1 MHMDTVVIGAS
12 GYAGGQLLRLIHAHP
27 KLSFKSAIAHSKANT
42 SIVAEHPFLFGKYDQ
57 NFEEFSAEKISETDF
72 VFIALPHGE
81 SAGLISQL
89 KPGTKIVDLGADFR
103 LKDPSKWAKYY
114 SGNHAG
120 SWTYGLPE
128 IENNA
133 EKISKSIKVAN
144 PGCYATA
151 IALAFAPLIKHN
163 LIDQKYMTVVAASG
177 TTGAG
182 KKPAQPLLA
191 SEVMSSLSNYKLNGT
206 HQHIPEVEQALSDV
220 SGSAISL
227 SFNPILAPMPRGILA
242 NCISILNKPLKVS
255 EVSEIFKKYYE
266 NQPFVHV
273 QQDVTLQTSSVIDSN
288 NCNLHISIDEN
299 TNQIT
304 VVSVIDNLI
313 KGASGQAIQNMNLMC
328 GWDQTLGLVDQ
339 K

>member
-1 MHMDTVVIGAS
+1 MDTVVIGAS

-27 KLSFKSAIAHSKANT
+27 KLKFKSAIAHSKANT
-42 SIVAEHPFLFGKYDQ
+42 PIVGEHPFLIGKYDQ
-57 NFEEFSAEKISETDF
+57 NFEEFSAEKITETDF

-81 SAGLISQL
+81 SAGLISKL

-103 LKDPSKWAKYY
+103 LKDSSKWEKYY
-114 SGNHAG
+114 SGDHAG

-128 IENNA
+128 LENNIEN
-133 EKISKSIKVAN
+133 ISKSSKVAN

-151 IALAFAPLIKHN
+151 IALAFAPLVKHD

-182 KKPAQPLLA
+182 KKPAQSLLA
-191 SEVMSSLSNYKLNGT
+191 SEVMGSLSNYKLNGT
-206 HQHIPEVEQALSDV
+206 HQHIPEIEQALSQI
-220 SGSAISL
+220 SGSELSL

-242 NCISILNKPLKVS
+242 NCISVLKKPMKIS
-255 EVSEIFKKYYE
+255 EVSKLFSEYYK
-266 NQPFVHV
+266 NQPFVQM
-273 QQDVTLQTSSVIDSN
+273 QQSTSLQTSSVIDTN
-288 NCNLHISIDEN
+288 NCTLQISIDEN

-304 VVSVIDNLI
+304 VVSVLDNLI

>member
-1 MHMDTVVIGAS
+1 MDTVVIGAS

-27 KLSFKSAIAHSKANT
+27 KLKFKSAIAHSKANT
-42 SIVAEHPFLFGKYDQ
+42 PIVGEHAFLVGKYDQ
-57 NFEEFSAEKISETDF
+57 NFEEFSPEKIAETDF

-81 SAGLISQL
+81 SAGLISKL

-103 LKDPSKWAKYY
+103 LKDATKWDKYY
-114 SGNHAG
+114 SGDYAG
-120 SWTYGLPE
+120 NWTYGLPE
-128 IENNA
+128 LENNV
-133 EKISKSIKVAN
+133 EKISKSSKVAN

-151 IALAFAPLIKHN
+151 IALAFAPLIKHD

-182 KKPAQPLLA
+182 KKPSQSLLA
-191 SEVMSSLSNYKLNGT
+191 SEVMGSLSNYKLNGT
-206 HQHIPEVEQALSDV
+206 HQHIPEIEQALSEIKGNNL
-220 SGSAISL
+220 SI

-242 NCISILNKPLKVS
+242 NCISILKKPLKVS
-255 EVSEIFKKYYE
+255 EVVQIFNDYYSG
-266 NQPFVHV
+266 QTFVKVV
-273 QQDVTLQTSSVIDSN
+273 QNSNLQTSSVIDTN
-288 NCNLHISIDEN
+288 DCHLQISIDEN

-304 VVSVIDNLI
+304 VVSVLDNLI

-328 GWDQTLGLVDQ
+328 GWDQTLGLVNQ

>member
-1 MHMDTVVIGAS
+1 MDTVVIGAS

-27 KLSFKSAIAHSKANT
+27 KLKFKSAIAHSKANT
-42 SIVAEHPFLFGKYDQ
+42 SIVAEHPFLVGKYDQ
-57 NFEEFSAEKISETDF
+57 NFKEFSAEKIAETDF

-81 SAGLISQL
+81 SAGLISKL

-103 LKDPSKWAKYY
+103 LKDSGKWAKYY
-114 SGNHAG
+114 SGEHAG

-128 IENNA
+128 VENNV
-133 EKISKSIKVAN
+133 ENISKSSKVAN

-151 IALAFAPLIKHN
+151 IALAFAPLIKHD

-182 KKPAQPLLA
+182 KKPAQSLLA
-191 SEVMSSLSNYKLNGT
+191 SEVMGSLSNYKLNGT
-206 HQHIPEVEQALSDV
+206 HQHIPEIEQALSQI
-220 SGSAISL
+220 SGFELSL

-242 NCISILNKPLKVS
+242 NCISLLKKPMTIS
-255 EVSEIFKKYYE
+255 EVSKLFSEYYK
-266 NQPFVHV
+266 NQPFVQI
-273 QQDVTLQTSSVIDSN
+273 QQGTSLQTSSVIDTN
-288 NCNLHISIDEN
+288 NCTLQISIDDN

-304 VVSVIDNLI
+304 VVSVLDNLI

>member
-1 MHMDTVVIGAS
+1 MDTVVIGAS

-27 KLSFKSAIAHSKANT
+27 KLKFKSAIAHSKANT
-42 SIVAEHPFLFGKYDQ
+42 PIVAEHPFLVGKYDQ
-57 NFEEFSAEKISETDF
+57 NFEEFSAEKIAETDF

-81 SAGLISQL
+81 SAGLISKL

-103 LKDPSKWAKYY
+103 LKDSGKWSKYY
-114 SGNHAG
+114 SGDHAG

-128 IENNA
+128 VENNV
-133 EKISKSIKVAN
+133 EKISKSSKVAN

-151 IALAFAPLIKHN
+151 IALAFAPLIKHD

-182 KKPAQPLLA
+182 KKPAQSLLA
-191 SEVMSSLSNYKLNGT
+191 SEVMGSLSNYKLNGT
-206 HQHIPEVEQALSDV
+206 HQHIPEIEQALSQI
-220 SGSAISL
+220 SGSELSL

-242 NCISILNKPLKVS
+242 NCISLLENPMKIS
-255 EVSEIFKKYYE
+255 EVSKLFSEYYK
-266 NQPFVHV
+266 NQPFVQI
-273 QQDVTLQTSSVIDSN
+273 QQGTSLQTSSVMDTN
-288 NCNLHISIDEN
+288 NCILQISIDEN

-304 VVSVIDNLI
+304 VVSVLDNLI

-328 GWDQTLGLVDQ
+328 GWDQTLGLVD
-339 K
+339 

>member
-1 MHMDTVVIGAS
+1 MDTVVIGAS

-27 KLSFKSAIAHSKANT
+27 KLKFKSAIAHSKANT
-42 SIVAEHPFLFGKYDQ
+42 SIVAEHPFLVGKYDQ
-57 NFEEFSAEKISETDF
+57 NFEEFSAEKIAETDF

-103 LKDPSKWAKYY
+103 LKDSGKWAKYY
-114 SGNHAG
+114 SGEHAG

-128 IENNA
+128 VENNV
-133 EKISKSIKVAN
+133 ENISKSSKVAN

-151 IALAFAPLIKHN
+151 IALAFAPLIKHD

-182 KKPAQPLLA
+182 KKPAQSLLA
-191 SEVMSSLSNYKLNGT
+191 SEVMGSLSNYKLNGT
-206 HQHIPEVEQALSDV
+206 HQHIPEIEQALSQI
-220 SGSAISL
+220 SGFELSL

-242 NCISILNKPLKVS
+242 NCISLLKKPMTIS
-255 EVSEIFKKYYE
+255 EVSKLFSEYYK
-266 NQPFVHV
+266 NQPFVQI
-273 QQDVTLQTSSVIDSN
+273 QQGTTLQTSSVIDTN
-288 NCNLHISIDEN
+288 NCTLQISIDQK
-299 TNQIT
+299 TSQIT
-304 VVSVIDNLI
+304 VVSVLDNLI

>member
-1 MHMDTVVIGAS
+1 MDTVVIGAS

-27 KLSFKSAIAHSKANT
+27 KLNFKSAIAHSKANT
-42 SIVAEHPFLFGKYDQ
+42 PIVVEHPFLVGKYDQ
-57 NFEEFSAEKISETDF
+57 NFEEFSTEKIAETDV

-103 LKDPSKWAKYY
+103 LKDSSKWEKYY
-114 SGNHAG
+114 SGDHAG

-128 IENNA
+128 LENNIEN
-133 EKISKSIKVAN
+133 ISKSSKVAN

-151 IALAFAPLIKHN
+151 IALAFAPLIKHD

-182 KKPAQPLLA
+182 KKPAQSLLA
-191 SEVMSSLSNYKLNGT
+191 SEVMGSLSNYKLNGT
-206 HQHIPEVEQALSDV
+206 HQHIPEIEQALSQIN
-220 SGSAISL
+220 GSELSL

-242 NCISILNKPLKVS
+242 NCISVLKKPMKI
-255 EVSEIFKKYYE
+255 SEIYKLFSEYYK
-266 NQPFVHV
+266 NQPFVQI
-273 QQDVTLQTSSVIDSN
+273 QQEISLQTSSVIDTN
-288 NCNLHISIDEN
+288 NCTLQISIDEN

-304 VVSVIDNLI
+304 MVSVLDNLI

-328 GWDQTLGLVDQ
+328 GWDQTLGLVD
-339 K
+339 

>member
-1 MHMDTVVIGAS
+1 MDTVVIGAS

-27 KLSFKSAIAHSKANT
+27 KLKFKSAIAHSKANT
-42 SIVAEHPFLFGKYDQ
+42 PIVAEHPFLLGKYDQ
-57 NFEEFSAEKISETDF
+57 KFEEFSADKIEETDF

-103 LKDPSKWAKYY
+103 LKDSSKWEKYY
-114 SGNHAG
+114 SGEHAG

-128 IENNA
+128 VENNI
-133 EKISKSIKVAN
+133 EEISKSSKVAN

-151 IALAFAPLIKHN
+151 IALAFAPLIKLD

-182 KKPAQPLLA
+182 KKPAQSLLA
-191 SEVMSSLSNYKLNGT
+191 SEIMGSLSNYKLNGT
-206 HQHIPEVEQALSDV
+206 HQHIPEIEQTLSKI
-220 SGSAISL
+220 SGAELSL

-242 NCISILNKPLKVS
+242 NCISILKKPMKIS
-255 EVSEIFKKYYE
+255 EVSKLFSDYYK
-266 NQPFVHV
+266 NQPFIQI
-273 QQDVTLQTSSVIDSN
+273 QQSNTLQTSSVVDTN
-288 NCNLHISIDEN
+288 NCSLQISIDDK

-304 VVSVIDNLI
+304 VVSVLDNLI

>member
-1 MHMDTVVIGAS
+1 MDTVVIGAS

-27 KLSFKSAIAHSKANT
+27 KLKFKSAIAHSKANT
-42 SIVAEHPFLFGKYDQ
+42 SIVAEHPFLVGKYDQ
-57 NFEEFSAEKISETDF
+57 NFKEFSAEKIAETDF

-81 SAGLISQL
+81 SAGLISKL

-103 LKDPSKWAKYY
+103 LKDSGKWAKYY
-114 SGNHAG
+114 SGEHAG

-128 IENNA
+128 VENNV
-133 EKISKSIKVAN
+133 ENISKSSKVAN

-151 IALAFAPLIKHN
+151 IALAFAPLIKHD

-182 KKPAQPLLA
+182 KKPAQSLLA
-191 SEVMSSLSNYKLNGT
+191 SEVMGSLSNYKLNGT
-206 HQHIPEVEQALSDV
+206 HQHIPEIEQALSQI
-220 SGSAISL
+220 SGFELSL

-242 NCISILNKPLKVS
+242 NCISLLKKPMTIS
-255 EVSEIFKKYYE
+255 EVSKLFSEYYK
-266 NQPFVHV
+266 NQPFVQI
-273 QQDVTLQTSSVIDSN
+273 QQGTSLQTSSVIDTN
-288 NCNLHISIDEN
+288 NCTLQISIDQK

-304 VVSVIDNLI
+304 VVSVLDNLI

>member
-1 MHMDTVVIGAS
+1 MDTVVIGAS

-27 KLSFKSAIAHSKANT
+27 KLKFKSAIAHSKANT
-42 SIVAEHPFLFGKYDQ
+42 PIVGEHPFLIGKYDQ
-57 NFEEFSAEKISETDF
+57 NFEEFSQEKITETDF

-81 SAGLISQL
+81 SAGLISKL

-103 LKDPSKWAKYY
+103 LKDSSKWEKYY
-114 SGNHAG
+114 SGDHAG

-128 IENNA
+128 LENNIEN
-133 EKISKSIKVAN
+133 ISKSSKVAN

-151 IALAFAPLIKHN
+151 IALAFAPLIKHD

-182 KKPAQPLLA
+182 KKPAQSLLA
-191 SEVMSSLSNYKLNGT
+191 SEVMGSLSNYKLNGT
-206 HQHIPEVEQALSDV
+206 HQHIPEIEQALSQI
-220 SGSAISL
+220 SGSELSL

-242 NCISILNKPLKVS
+242 NCISVLKKPMKIS
-255 EVSEIFKKYYE
+255 EVSKLFSEYYK
-266 NQPFVHV
+266 NHSFVQI
-273 QQDVTLQTSSVIDSN
+273 QQGTSLQTSSVIDTN
-288 NCNLHISIDEN
+288 NCTLQISIDEN

-304 VVSVIDNLI
+304 VVSVLDNLI

>member
-1 MHMDTVVIGAS
+1 MDTVVIGAS

-27 KLSFKSAIAHSKANT
+27 KLKFKSAIAHSKANT
-42 SIVAEHPFLFGKYDQ
+42 PIVGEHPFLIGKYDQ
-57 NFEEFSAEKISETDF
+57 NFEEFSQEKITETDF

-81 SAGLISQL
+81 SAGLISKL

-103 LKDPSKWAKYY
+103 LKDSSKWEKYY
-114 SGNHAG
+114 SGDHAG

-128 IENNA
+128 LENNIEN
-133 EKISKSIKVAN
+133 ISKSSKVAN

-151 IALAFAPLIKHN
+151 IALAFAPLIKHD

-182 KKPAQPLLA
+182 KKPAQSLLA
-191 SEVMSSLSNYKLNGT
+191 SEVMGSLSNYKLNGT
-206 HQHIPEVEQALSDV
+206 HQHIPEIEQALSQI
-220 SGSAISL
+220 SGSELSL

-242 NCISILNKPLKVS
+242 NCISVLKKPMKIS
-255 EVSEIFKKYYE
+255 EVSKIFSEYYK
-266 NQPFVHV
+266 NQPFVQI
-273 QQDVTLQTSSVIDSN
+273 QQDTSLQTSSVIDTN
-288 NCNLHISIDEN
+288 NCTLQISIDEN

-304 VVSVIDNLI
+304 VVSVLDNLI

-328 GWDQTLGLVDQ
+328 GWDQTLGLVD
-339 K
+339 

>member
-1 MHMDTVVIGAS
+1 MDTVVIGAS

-27 KLSFKSAIAHSKANT
+27 KLTFKSAIAHSKANT

-81 SAGLISQL
+81 SAGLISKL

-103 LKDPSKWAKYY
+103 LKDATKWDKYY
-114 SGNHAG
+114 SGDYAG
-120 SWTYGLPE
+120 NWTYGLPE
-128 IENNA
+128 LENNV
-133 EKISKSIKVAN
+133 EKISKSSKVAN

-151 IALAFAPLIKHN
+151 IALAFAPLIKHD

-182 KKPAQPLLA
+182 KKPSQSLLA
-191 SEVMSSLSNYKLNGT
+191 SEVMGSLSNYKLNGT
-206 HQHIPEVEQALSDV
+206 HQHIPEIEQALSEIKGNNL
-220 SGSAISL
+220 SI

-242 NCISILNKPLKVS
+242 NCISILKKPLKVS
-255 EVSEIFKKYYE
+255 EVAQIFNDYFSG
-266 NQPFVHV
+266 QIFVKTV
-273 QQDVTLQTSSVIDSN
+273 QNYNLQTSSVIDTN
-288 NCNLHISIDEN
+288 DCHLQISIDDN

-304 VVSVIDNLI
+304 IVSVLDNLI

>member
-1 MHMDTVVIGAS
+1 MDTVVIGAS

-27 KLSFKSAIAHSKANT
+27 KLKFKSAIAHSKANT
-42 SIVAEHPFLFGKYDQ
+42 PIVGEHPFLVGKYDQ
-57 NFEEFSAEKISETDF
+57 NFEEFSAVKIAETDF

-89 KPGTKIVDLGADFR
+89 KPDTKIVDLGADFR
-103 LKDPSKWAKYY
+103 LKDSSKWEKYY
-114 SGNHAG
+114 SGDHAG

-128 IENNA
+128 LENNIEN
-133 EKISKSIKVAN
+133 ISKSSKVAN

-151 IALAFAPLIKHN
+151 IALAFAPLIKHD

-182 KKPAQPLLA
+182 KKPAQSLLA
-191 SEVMSSLSNYKLNGT
+191 SEVMGSLSNYKLNGT
-206 HQHIPEVEQALSDV
+206 HQHIPEIEQALSQI
-220 SGSAISL
+220 SGSELSL

-242 NCISILNKPLKVS
+242 NCISVLKKPMKN
-255 EVSEIFKKYYE
+255 SEIYKLFSEYYK
-266 NQPFVHV
+266 NQPFVQI
-273 QQDVTLQTSSVIDSN
+273 QQEISLQTSSVIDTN
-288 NCNLHISIDEN
+288 NCTLQISIDEN

-304 VVSVIDNLI
+304 VVSVLDNLI

-328 GWDQTLGLVDQ
+328 GWDQTLGLVD
-339 K
+339 

>member
-1 MHMDTVVIGAS
+1 MDTVVIGAS

-27 KLSFKSAIAHSKANT
+27 KLKFKSAIAHSKANT
-42 SIVAEHPFLFGKYDQ
+42 PIVGEHPFLIGKYDQ
-57 NFEEFSAEKISETDF
+57 NFEEFSQEKITETDF

-81 SAGLISQL
+81 SAGLISKL

-103 LKDPSKWAKYY
+103 LKDSSKWEKYY
-114 SGNHAG
+114 SGDHAG

-128 IENNA
+128 LENNIEN
-133 EKISKSIKVAN
+133 ISKSSKVAN

-151 IALAFAPLIKHN
+151 IALAFAPLIKHD

-182 KKPAQPLLA
+182 KKPSQSLLA
-191 SEVMSSLSNYKLNGT
+191 SEVMGSLSNYKLNGT
-206 HQHIPEVEQALSDV
+206 HQHIPEIEQALSQI
-220 SGSAISL
+220 SGSELSL

-242 NCISILNKPLKVS
+242 NCISVLKKPMKI
-255 EVSEIFKKYYE
+255 SEISKIFSEYYK
-266 NQPFVHV
+266 NQPFVQI
-273 QQDVTLQTSSVIDSN
+273 QQGTSLQTSSVIDTN
-288 NCNLHISIDEN
+288 NCTLQISIDEN

-304 VVSVIDNLI
+304 VVSVLDNLI

>member
-1 MHMDTVVIGAS
+1 MDTVVIGAS

-27 KLSFKSAIAHSKANT
+27 KLKFKSAIAHSKANT
-42 SIVAEHPFLFGKYDQ
+42 SIVAEHPFLVGKYDQ
-57 NFEEFSAEKISETDF
+57 NFEEFSAEKIAETDF

-103 LKDPSKWAKYY
+103 LKDSGKWAKYY
-114 SGNHAG
+114 SGEHAG

-128 IENNA
+128 VENNV
-133 EKISKSIKVAN
+133 ENISKSSKVAN

-151 IALAFAPLIKHN
+151 IVLAFAPLIKHD
-163 LIDQKYMTVVAASG
+163 LIDQRYMTVVAASG

-182 KKPAQPLLA
+182 KKPAQSLLA
-191 SEVMSSLSNYKLNGT
+191 SEVMGSLSNYKLNGT
-206 HQHIPEVEQALSDV
+206 HQHIPEIEQALSQI
-220 SGSAISL
+220 SGFELSL

-242 NCISILNKPLKVS
+242 NCISLLKKPMTIS
-255 EVSEIFKKYYE
+255 EVSKLFSEYYK
-266 NQPFVHV
+266 NQPFVQI
-273 QQDVTLQTSSVIDSN
+273 QQGTSLQTSSVIDTN
-288 NCNLHISIDEN
+288 NCTLQISIDQK

-304 VVSVIDNLI
+304 VVSVLDNLI

>member
-1 MHMDTVVIGAS
+1 MDTVVIGAS

-27 KLSFKSAIAHSKANT
+27 KLKFKSAIAHSKANT
-42 SIVAEHPFLFGKYDQ
+42 PIVAEHPFLVGKYDQ
-57 NFEEFSAEKISETDF
+57 NFEEFSAEKIAETDF

-81 SAGLISQL
+81 SAGLISKL

-103 LKDPSKWAKYY
+103 LKDSGKWAKYY
-114 SGNHAG
+114 SGDHAG

-128 IENNA
+128 VENNV
-133 EKISKSIKVAN
+133 EKISKSSKVAN

-151 IALAFAPLIKHN
+151 IALAFAPLIKHD

-182 KKPAQPLLA
+182 KKPAQSLLA
-191 SEVMSSLSNYKLNGT
+191 SEVMGSLSNYKLNGT
-206 HQHIPEVEQALSDV
+206 HQHIPEIEQALSQI
-220 SGSAISL
+220 SGSELSL

-242 NCISILNKPLKVS
+242 NCISVLKKPMKIS
-255 EVSEIFKKYYE
+255 EVSKHFSEYYK
-266 NQPFVHV
+266 NHPFVQI
-273 QQDVTLQTSSVIDSN
+273 QQGTSLQTSSVMDTN
-288 NCNLHISIDEN
+288 NCILQISIDEN

-304 VVSVIDNLI
+304 VVSVLDNLI

>member
-1 MHMDTVVIGAS
+1 MDTVVIGAS

-27 KLSFKSAIAHSKANT
+27 KLKFKSAIAHSKANT
-42 SIVAEHPFLFGKYDQ
+42 SIVAEHPFLVGKYDQ
-57 NFEEFSAEKISETDF
+57 NFEEFSAEKIVETDF

-103 LKDPSKWAKYY
+103 LKDSDKWAKYY
-114 SGNHAG
+114 SGEHAG

-128 IENNA
+128 VENNV
-133 EKISKSIKVAN
+133 ENISKSSKVAN

-151 IALAFAPLIKHN
+151 IALAFAPLIKHD

-182 KKPAQPLLA
+182 KKPAQSLLA
-191 SEVMSSLSNYKLNGT
+191 SEVMGSLSNYKLNGT
-206 HQHIPEVEQALSDV
+206 HQHIPEIEQALSQI
-220 SGSAISL
+220 SGFELSL

-242 NCISILNKPLKVS
+242 NCISLLKKPMTIS
-255 EVSEIFKKYYE
+255 EVSKLFSEYYK
-266 NQPFVHV
+266 NQPFVQI
-273 QQDVTLQTSSVIDSN
+273 QQGTTLQTSSVIDTN
-288 NCNLHISIDEN
+288 NCTLQISIDQK

-304 VVSVIDNLI
+304 VVSVLDNLI

>member
-1 MHMDTVVIGAS
+1 MDTVVIGAS

-27 KLSFKSAIAHSKANT
+27 KLKFKSAIAHSKANT
-42 SIVAEHPFLFGKYDQ
+42 SIVAEHPFLVGKYDQ
-57 NFEEFSAEKISETDF
+57 NFEEFSAEKIAETDF

-103 LKDPSKWAKYY
+103 LKDSGKWAKYY
-114 SGNHAG
+114 SGEHAG

-128 IENNA
+128 VENNV
-133 EKISKSIKVAN
+133 ENISKSSKVAN

-151 IALAFAPLIKHN
+151 IALAFAPLIKHD
-163 LIDQKYMTVVAASG
+163 LVDQKYMTVVAASG

-182 KKPAQPLLA
+182 KKPAQSLLA
-191 SEVMSSLSNYKLNGT
+191 SEVMGSLSNYKLNGT
-206 HQHIPEVEQALSDV
+206 HQHIPEIEQALSQI
-220 SGSAISL
+220 SGFELSL

-242 NCISILNKPLKVS
+242 NCISLLKKPMTIS
-255 EVSEIFKKYYE
+255 EVSKLFSEYYK
-266 NQPFVHV
+266 NQPFVQI
-273 QQDVTLQTSSVIDSN
+273 QQGTSLQTSSVIDTN
-288 NCNLHISIDEN
+288 NCTLQISIDQK
-299 TNQIT
+299 TSQIT
-304 VVSVIDNLI
+304 VVSVLDNLI

>member
-1 MHMDTVVIGAS
+1 MDTVVIGAS

-27 KLSFKSAIAHSKANT
+27 KLKFKSAIAHSKANT
-42 SIVAEHPFLFGKYDQ
+42 SIVAEHPFLVGKYDQ
-57 NFEEFSAEKISETDF
+57 NFEEFSAEKIAETDF

-103 LKDPSKWAKYY
+103 LKDSGKWAKYY
-114 SGNHAG
+114 SGEHAG

-128 IENNA
+128 VENNV
-133 EKISKSIKVAN
+133 ENISKSSKVAN

-151 IALAFAPLIKHN
+151 IALAFAPLIKHD

-182 KKPAQPLLA
+182 KKPAQSLLA
-191 SEVMSSLSNYKLNGT
+191 SEVMGSLSNYKLNGT
-206 HQHIPEVEQALSDV
+206 HQHIPEIEQALSQI
-220 SGSAISL
+220 SGFELSL

-242 NCISILNKPLKVS
+242 NCISLLKKPMTIS
-255 EVSEIFKKYYE
+255 EVSKLFSEYYK
-266 NQPFVHV
+266 NQPFVQI
-273 QQDVTLQTSSVIDSN
+273 QQGTTLQTSSVIDTN
-288 NCNLHISIDEN
+288 NCTLQISIDQK

-304 VVSVIDNLI
+304 VVSVLDNLI

-328 GWDQTLGLVDQ
+328 GWDQTLGLVD
-339 K
+339 

>member
-1 MHMDTVVIGAS
+1 MDTVVIGAS

-27 KLSFKSAIAHSKANT
+27 KLKFKSAIAHSKANT
-42 SIVAEHPFLFGKYDQ
+42 SIVAEHPFLVGKYDQ
-57 NFEEFSAEKISETDF
+57 NFKEFSAEKIAETDF

-103 LKDPSKWAKYY
+103 LKDSGKWAKYY
-114 SGNHAG
+114 SGEHAG

-128 IENNA
+128 VENNV
-133 EKISKSIKVAN
+133 ENISKSSKVAN

-151 IALAFAPLIKHN
+151 IALAFAPLIKHD

-182 KKPAQPLLA
+182 KKPAQSLLA
-191 SEVMSSLSNYKLNGT
+191 SEVMGSLSNYKLNGT
-206 HQHIPEVEQALSDV
+206 HQHIPEIEQALSQI
-220 SGSAISL
+220 GGFELSL

-242 NCISILNKPLKVS
+242 NCISLLKKPMTIS
-255 EVSEIFKKYYE
+255 EVSKLFSEYYK
-266 NQPFVHV
+266 NQPFVQI
-273 QQDVTLQTSSVIDSN
+273 QQGTSLQTSSVIDTN
-288 NCNLHISIDEN
+288 NCTLQISIDQK

-304 VVSVIDNLI
+304 VVSVLDNLI

>member
-1 MHMDTVVIGAS
+1 MDTVVIGAS

-27 KLSFKSAIAHSKANT
+27 KLKFKSAIAHSKANT
-42 SIVAEHPFLFGKYDQ
+42 SIVAEHPFLVGKYDQ
-57 NFEEFSAEKISETDF
+57 NFEEFSAEKIAETDF

-103 LKDPSKWAKYY
+103 LKDSGKWAKYY
-114 SGNHAG
+114 SGEHAG

-128 IENNA
+128 VENNV
-133 EKISKSIKVAN
+133 ENISKSSKVAN
-144 PGCYATA
+144 PGCYANA
-151 IALAFAPLIKHN
+151 IALAFAPLIKHD

-182 KKPAQPLLA
+182 KKPAQSLLA
-191 SEVMSSLSNYKLNGT
+191 SEVMGSLSNYKLNGT
-206 HQHIPEVEQALSDV
+206 HQHIPEIEQALSQI
-220 SGSAISL
+220 SGFELSL

-242 NCISILNKPLKVS
+242 NCISLLKKPMTIS
-255 EVSEIFKKYYE
+255 EVSKLFSEYYK
-266 NQPFVHV
+266 NQPFVQI
-273 QQDVTLQTSSVIDSN
+273 QQGTSLQTSSVIDTN
-288 NCNLHISIDEN
+288 NCTLQISIDQK

-304 VVSVIDNLI
+304 VVSVLDNLI

>member
-1 MHMDTVVIGAS
+1 MDTVVIGAS
-12 GYAGGQLLRLIHAHP
+12 GYAGGQLLRLINAHP
-27 KLSFKSAIAHSKANT
+27 KLKFKSAIAHSKANT
-42 SIVAEHPFLFGKYDQ
+42 SIVAEHPFLVGKYDQ
-57 NFEEFSAEKISETDF
+57 NFEEFSAEKIAETDF

-103 LKDPSKWAKYY
+103 LKDSGKWAKYY
-114 SGNHAG
+114 SGEHAG

-128 IENNA
+128 VENNV
-133 EKISKSIKVAN
+133 ENISKSSKVAN

-151 IALAFAPLIKHN
+151 IALAFAPLIKHD

-182 KKPAQPLLA
+182 KKPAQTLLA
-191 SEVMSSLSNYKLNGT
+191 SEVMGSLSNYKLNGT
-206 HQHIPEVEQALSDV
+206 HQHIPEIEQALSQI
-220 SGSAISL
+220 SGFELSL

-242 NCISILNKPLKVS
+242 NCISLLKKPMTIS
-255 EVSEIFKKYYE
+255 EVSKLFSEYYK
-266 NQPFVHV
+266 NQPFVQI
-273 QQDVTLQTSSVIDSN
+273 QQGNSLQTSSVIDTN
-288 NCNLHISIDEN
+288 NCTLQISIDQK

-304 VVSVIDNLI
+304 VVSVLDNLI

>member
-1 MHMDTVVIGAS
+1 MDTVVIGAS

-27 KLSFKSAIAHSKANT
+27 KLKFKSAIAHSKANT
-42 SIVAEHPFLFGKYDQ
+42 PIVAEHPFLVGKYDQ
-57 NFEEFSAEKISETDF
+57 NFEEFSAEKIAETDF

-81 SAGLISQL
+81 SAGLISKL

-103 LKDPSKWAKYY
+103 LKDSGKWAKYY
-114 SGNHAG
+114 SGDHAG

-128 IENNA
+128 VENNV
-133 EKISKSIKVAN
+133 EKISKSSKVAN

-151 IALAFAPLIKHN
+151 IALAFAPLIKHD

-182 KKPAQPLLA
+182 KKPAQSLLA
-191 SEVMSSLSNYKLNGT
+191 SEVMGSLSNYKLNGT
-206 HQHIPEVEQALSDV
+206 HQHIPEIEQALSQI
-220 SGSAISL
+220 SGSELSL

-242 NCISILNKPLKVS
+242 NCISLLEKPMKIS
-255 EVSEIFKKYYE
+255 EVSKLFSEYYK
-266 NQPFVHV
+266 NQPFVQI
-273 QQDVTLQTSSVIDSN
+273 QQGTSLQTSSVMDTN
-288 NCNLHISIDEN
+288 NCILQISIDEN

-304 VVSVIDNLI
+304 VVSVLDNLI

-328 GWDQTLGLVDQ
+328 GWDQTLGLVD
-339 K
+339 

>member
-1 MHMDTVVIGAS
+1 MDTVVIGAS

-27 KLSFKSAIAHSKANT
+27 KLKFKSAIAHSKANT
-42 SIVAEHPFLFGKYDQ
+42 PIVGEHPFLIGKYDQ
-57 NFEEFSAEKISETDF
+57 NFEEFSQEKITETDF

-81 SAGLISQL
+81 SAGLISKL

-103 LKDPSKWAKYY
+103 LKDSSKWEKYY
-114 SGNHAG
+114 SGDHAG

-128 IENNA
+128 LENNIEN
-133 EKISKSIKVAN
+133 ISKSSKVAN

-151 IALAFAPLIKHN
+151 IALAFAPLIKHD

-182 KKPAQPLLA
+182 KKPAQSLLA
-191 SEVMSSLSNYKLNGT
+191 SEVMGSLSNYKLNGT
-206 HQHIPEVEQALSDV
+206 HQHIPEIEQALSQI
-220 SGSAISL
+220 SGSELSL

-242 NCISILNKPLKVS
+242 NCISVLKMPMKIS
-255 EVSEIFKKYYE
+255 EVSKIFSEYYK
-266 NQPFVHV
+266 NHSFVQI
-273 QQDVTLQTSSVIDSN
+273 QQGTSLQTSSVIDTN
-288 NCNLHISIDEN
+288 NCTLQISIDEN

-304 VVSVIDNLI
+304 VVSVLDNLI

>member
-1 MHMDTVVIGAS
+1 MDTVVIGAS

-27 KLSFKSAIAHSKANT
+27 KLNFKSAIAHSKANT
-42 SIVAEHPFLFGKYDQ
+42 QIVGEHPFLIGKYDQ
-57 NFEEFSAEKISETDF
+57 NFEEFSPEKIAETDF

-81 SAGLISQL
+81 SAGLISKL
-89 KPGTKIVDLGADFR
+89 NPGTKIVDLGADFR
-103 LKDPSKWAKYY
+103 LKDTTKWAKYY
-114 SGNHAG
+114 SGDYAG
-120 SWTYGLPE
+120 NWTYGLPE
-128 IENNA
+128 LENNV
-133 EKISKSIKVAN
+133 EKISKSSKVAN

-151 IALAFAPLIKHN
+151 IALAFAPLIKRD
-163 LIDQKYMTVVAASG
+163 LIDQKFMTVVAASG

-182 KKPAQPLLA
+182 KKPSQSLLA
-191 SEVMSSLSNYKLNGT
+191 SEVMGSLSNYKLNGT
-206 HQHIPEVEQALSDV
+206 HQHIPEIEQALADINGNDLSV
-220 SGSAISL
+220 

-242 NCISILNKPLKVS
+242 NCISILKKPLKVS
-255 EVSEIFKKYYE
+255 EVAQIFYDYYS
-266 NQPFVHV
+266 NQPFVKII
-273 QQDVTLQTSSVIDSN
+273 QESNLQTSAVIDSN
-288 NCNLHISIDEN
+288 DCYLQISIDEK